1 MSIKN
6 FFNAVTPGSFERH
19 EFAHGCSNHQLIQKE
34 DVGADWI
41 VDENELPVDGCL
53 LNKLNSKGLL
63 TYLDFHFL
71 FLLMSTPKRYIETI
85 FHAFDITADGKVEA
99 KEFIFI
105 LTKIANFKEDPEN
118 LLKMKCSGL
127 VKYLFGEDLNG
138 SVSRADFVNMQKEL
152 IENILWL
159 EYKHYCPNGKHMTEV
174 DFCRHLLYS
183 STMTEKK
190 KEHLLRRVAKK
201 YGKEVGISFDNFKSF
216 YEVLF
221 GGADLER
228 ALFLLDKQGRGVTK
242 SEFVKV
248 ADFVGHH
255 NLDVHLVDV
264 IYTLLDED
272 EDSRL
277 SHKEF
282 QPLLFNWRH
291 SRGFQKE
298 SLSVS
303 VGHLRF

>member
-159 EYKHYCPNGKHMTEV
+159 EYKHSCPNGKHMTEV

-190 KEHLLRRVAKK
+190 IPA
-201 YGKEVGISFDNFKSF
+201 
-216 YEVLF
+216 
-221 GGADLER
+221 
-228 ALFLLDKQGRGVTK
+228 
-242 SEFVKV
+242 
-248 ADFVGHH
+248 
-255 NLDVHLVDV
+255 
-264 IYTLLDED
+264 
-272 EDSRL
+272 
-277 SHKEF
+277 
-282 QPLLFNWRH
+282 
-291 SRGFQKE
+291 
-298 SLSVS
+298 
-303 VGHLRF
+303 